1 MPYSSNSELPEA
13 VKNKIPSEEGRSLW
27 RRVFNTTAE
36 RSGRGESYAFAV
48 AYTALQ
54 NAGYKDKDG
63 KYVKMFKA
71 EYQGRQVELDKPFR
85 TPNESKKFA
94 VYVRDGDAVKIVRF
108 GDPDMEIRRDDPEA
122 RANFR
127 ARHSCDTA
135 KDKTTPRY
143 WSCRMWDSESVSD
156 LTKSDEAQIKI
167 DAEIK
172 KSDDELRCV
181 YGWASV
187 VENSDQTVVDWHDD
201 VITVEDIVEA
211 AHDYVTNSRKAKVMH
226 NGGAIGHVVESL
238 VFTKE
243 IQEALGINL
252 NKVGWFIGMKITD
265 DEYYARVKSG
275 EYKMFSIGGMG
286 QRMELDD

>member
-1 MPYSSNSELPEA
+1 MPYSSNSELPDS

-27 RRVFNTTAE
+27 RRVFNGAL
-36 RSGRGESYAFAV
+36 RSERGESYAFAV
-48 AYTALQ
+48 AYTALE
-54 NAGYKDKDG
+54 NAGYEQRDG
-63 KYVKMFKA
+63 KYQKLFKA
-71 EYQGRQVELDKPFR
+71 DLEKIEPTVE
-85 TPNESKKFA
+85 
-94 VYVRDGDAVKIVRF
+94 V
-108 GDPDMEIRRDDPEA
+108 
-122 RANFR
+122 
-127 ARHSCDTA
+127 
-135 KDKTTPRY
+135 
-143 WSCRMWDSESVSD
+143 
-156 LTKSDEAQIKI
+156 KI

-172 KSDDELRCV
+172 KSDDELRVV

-187 VENSDQTVVDWHDD
+187 VENADESIVDWHDD
-201 VITVEDIVEA
+201 VITVDDIVSA

-243 IQEALGINL
+243 IQEALGISL

-265 DEYYARVKSG
+265 DEYYQKVKCG